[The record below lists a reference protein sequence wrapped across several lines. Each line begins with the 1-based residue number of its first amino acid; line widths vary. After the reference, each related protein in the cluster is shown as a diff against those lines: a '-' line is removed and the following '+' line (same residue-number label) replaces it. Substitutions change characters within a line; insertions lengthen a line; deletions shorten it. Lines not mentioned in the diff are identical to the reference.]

1 MNFITNNPA
10 AGASRNGVGNVIN
23 LNRYKQSTSA
33 QTTKQAPFAE
43 KVAEE
48 AWLKSKRE
56 YLENPNDAN
65 FWAMGILERAF
76 LLMYGGSE

>member
-1 MNFITNNPA
+1 MTYSKKTPSGGDREG
-10 AGASRNGVGNVIN
+10 AGRVIN
-23 LNRYKQSTSA
+23 FSSYKQLTSTR
-33 QTTKQAPFAE
+33 QTKQAPFAE

-76 LLMYGGSE
+76 LLMYGGTV